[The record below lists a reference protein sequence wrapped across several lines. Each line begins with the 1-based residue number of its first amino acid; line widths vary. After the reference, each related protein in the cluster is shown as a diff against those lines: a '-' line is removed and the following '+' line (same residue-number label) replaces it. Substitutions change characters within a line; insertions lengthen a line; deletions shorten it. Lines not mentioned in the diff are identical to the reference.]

1 MTKLPF
7 KISAQT
13 KGAQKAYRR
22 FVRRYGIDEGR
33 RIFLQKADEQGSG
46 STARQRVNS
55 IYKTG
60 AKIVRRGDN

>member
-33 RIFLQKADEQGSG
+33 RIYLQKADEQGTG
-46 STARQRVNS
+46 STLRRKVNNV
-55 IYKTG
+55 YKFG
-60 AKIVRRGDN
+60 AKVTKR